1 MGEFYT
7 GFSTFITKKEREAMK
22 KYAGF
27 DDIPAD
33 EKAAFIL
40 AAEAAQSKEEL
51 EALKKLI
58 KARCRKAA
66 KAASDRKQRILIGIR
81 VPKAKAE
88 EIRAAARRKN
98 QTLYKFVQTAIYQA
112 AKIPIIQKND
122 VQTEK
127 ENGER
132 LSE

>member
-1 MGEFYT
+1 
-7 GFSTFITKKEREAMK
+7 MK

-27 DDIPAD
+27 NDIPKD
-33 EKAAFIL
+33 EREAFIL
-40 AAEAAQSKEEL
+40 AAEAAQSEAEL
-51 EALKKLI
+51 AALERII
-58 KARCRKAA
+58 KARCRKAS
-66 KAASDRKQRILIGIR
+66 KAASDKRQRILIGIR

-112 AKIPIIQKND
+112 AKIPILMKND
-122 VQTEK
+122 VRTKNED
-127 ENGER
+127 GEH